1 MGKGLRIIIILCIIS
16 LAYSYQLLADW
27 DIQTIDSS
35 SGSGWGTSLAIDQD
49 NNIHIA
55 YYDNTAKSL
64 KYAYWNDS
72 SWSIETIALIASS
85 IGLGGPS
92 IAIDSNS
99 LPHII
104 YIDFSDW
111 SIKYA
116 YRNGLSWSI
125 ESVAS
130 GDSMSNMAIDA
141 NNNLHIV
148 YRSSSPT
155 NLVYAKR
162 SGTTWDTETV
172 AASSALL
179 NVSLALDTNNYP
191 HIAYGNGSLNYAFWT
206 GAAWSLQSVD
216 STGGDNSIVIDTS
229 NYPHIAYYDTGALEV
244 DLKYA
249 YWNGTQWTTETVD
262 SAGDV
267 GADNSIAIDANNN
280 IYISYRDYY
289 TNADLKFAQWND
301 STWSLQTVDSQG
313 TVGSFTSLKL
323 DKNGRPCITYLGNS
337 TLKFARWASNTPSFS
352 WTGET
357 NYTSDG
363 LDLEVGTS
371 ATTFTY
377 RVKYTDIDNDPPK
390 DGYPKVHIKKGNVEI
405 TGSPFGMSAI
415 DDNDTTYSDGKI
427 YTYATTLS
435 AGDDYSYYF
444 EAYDYWNSAAT
455 GTPITEI
462 SAPDVTLPSTYYIKG
477 RIKESSGGQGIY
489 QTVVNLSG
497 QTDSS
502 ATTDI
507 NGYYEFLGL
516 SAGTYKL
523 TPYKT
528 KCSFS
533 PESISIAALAGNSDN
548 NDFTVYFVAS
558 GEARVIGSTAGKGTI
573 NPAKGE
579 TAKIEFK
586 GTGTG
591 KFSCK
596 IFNLSGDILWEQE
609 QDNISE
615 GTFEWV
621 PGNIASGIYVVY
633 IKGPGLK
640 LHKKVA
646 ILK

>member
-1 MGKGLRIIIILCIIS
+1 MGKGLRVIIILCIIS
-16 LAYSYQLLADW
+16 LAYSHQLLADW
-27 DIQTIDSS
+27 DIQTVDSS
-35 SGSGWGTSLAIDQD
+35 SGSGWGTSLVIDND
-49 NNIHIA
+49 NNPHIA
-55 YYDNTAKSL
+55 YYDFTAKSL
-64 KYAYWNDS
+64 KYAYWNGS

-125 ESVAS
+125 EAVAS
-130 GDSMSNMAIDA
+130 GDSISNIVIDT
-141 NNNLHIV
+141 NNDLHLA
-148 YRSSSPT
+148 YKSSGPS
-155 NLVYAKR
+155 NVVYAKK
-162 SGTTWDTETV
+162 SGSTWVTEPIATSV
-172 AASSALL
+172 PH
-179 NVSLALDTNNYP
+179 SLTLDTNDYP
-191 HIAYGNGSLNYAFWT
+191 HIAYGGLNYARWT
-206 GAAWSLQSVD
+206 GSSWSLQSVD
-216 STGGDNSIVIDTS
+216 STGGDNSIILDIN
-229 NYPHIAYYDTGALEV
+229 NYPHIAYYDTGALNC

-289 TNADLKFAQWND
+289 TNADLKFARWNG
-301 STWSLQTVDSQG
+301 STWSVQTVDSQG

-323 DKNGRPCITYLGNS
+323 DQNGRPCITYLGNS
-337 TLKFARWASNTPSFS
+337 TLKFARWATNAPSLS

-357 NYTSDG
+357 NYAADG
-363 LDLEVGTS
+363 LDPEEG
-371 ATTFTY
+371 ATNAIYTY
-377 RVKYTDIDNDPPK
+377 RVKYTDADNDPPK
-390 DGYPKVHIKKGNVEI
+390 TGYPKVHIKKGNDEI

-427 YTYATTLS
+427 YTYAATLS

-455 GTPITEI
+455 GTPATEI
-462 SAPDVTLPSTYYIKG
+462 NAPDVTLPSTYYIKG
-477 RIKESSGGQGIY
+477 RVKEPSGQGIY
-489 QTVVNLSG
+489 QTIVDLSG
-497 QTDSS
+497 QADSS

-507 NGYYEFLGL
+507 NGYYEFSGL
-516 SAGTYKL
+516 SAGTFKL
-523 TPYKT
+523 TPSKT

-548 NDFTVYFVAS
+548 NDFTVYFVTS

-633 IKGPGLK
+633 IEGPGLK